1 MKYTAMPKT
10 TAAGIEREKERAAI
24 RERRPKAREG
34 SSPGSGNEHAAAL
47 NGAPARHPSN
57 RSVRTEAVKELQR
70 TRGNSYVQR
79 MVDRIQREGAAATE
93 IAPTVER
100 AIRTWLEANPAMA
113 SVILRPEV
121 LCERIR
127 RNVPEAAGLADDA
140 IQSVVN
146 RWRLSRGLAA
156 GMFGPPAPAGG
167 VPSAPVIPP
176 KKEPMTP
183 SAFAARIR
191 QVTDAFSKIPTK
203 VEIKPSE
210 GHTITVDY
218 EGVQVASA
226 RGGITQFMGAGWN
239 GSFEVGAEAGDLKF
253 SAAVKPDS
261 YSFSLRIGPEVTA
274 IDKLPGI
281 VTKAEQGLRDLIG
294 DIGALKLST
303 LDKVKESMGAISDH
317 VKPIKEAV
325 DTCSKLEPKGTSVS
339 FSLTAE
345 FPRGESEEG
354 MKIMGMLTVRF

>member
-1 MKYTAMPKT
+1 MRERVVQTKATAET
-10 TAAGIEREKERAAI
+10 AGIRKRLERVSRMAPLAERV
-24 RERRPKAREG
+24 
-34 SSPGSGNEHAAAL
+34 SD
-47 NGAPARHPSN
+47 
-57 RSVRTEAVKELQR
+57 LQQ
-70 TRGNSYVQR
+70 TRGNAYVQR
-79 MVDRIQREGAAATE
+79 MVDRIQREGTPVVEISPAA
-93 IAPTVER
+93 ER
-100 AIRTWLEANPAMA
+100 AIRVWLEANPAMA
-113 SVILRPEV
+113 SVVLRPEV

-127 RNVPEAAGLADDA
+127 RNVAEAAGLADDV
-140 IQSVVN
+140 IQAVVN
-146 RWRLSRGLAA
+146 RWRISRGLAT
-156 GMFGPPAPAGG
+156 GVLGPPVPTGG
-167 VPSAPVIPP
+167 VPAPPTVPP
-176 KKEPMTP
+176 QKEPMGP
-183 SAFAARIR
+183 SAFAARLK

-210 GHTITVDY
+210 GRTITVDMK
-218 EGVQVASA
+218 GVRVASA
-226 RGGITQFMGAGWN
+226 RGGITQTFGAGWN

-281 VTKAEQGLRDLIG
+281 VQKAEEGLRGLIG

-303 LDKVKESMGAISDH
+303 LDKVKESIGAISDH

-325 DTCSKLEPKGTSVS
+325 DACSKLEPKGSSVS

-354 MKIMGMLTVRF
+354 VRIMGMLTVRF